1 MDPTWLNAL
10 RNGDEQ
16 ALRSIF
22 DRYYKVMLSDVY
34 RLVPDAGVCKDLVQ
48 DVFLELWRKRAA
60 IDVHTSLG
68 AYLRRAAVN
77 RALNHLKANQQL
89 DFGAESDFLNAADTA
104 PQELEHR
111 EAQEVLEAQL
121 YRAID
126 NLPEKCRLVFAMS
139 RFEQLSHKEIAER
152 LDISV
157 KTIENQITKA
167 MKMLRE
173 ALVQGAKLSAV
184 VIWALKWWGGA

>member
-1 MDPTWLNAL
+1 MDQTWLNAL

-22 DRYYKVMLSDVY
+22 DRYYKVMLNDAY
-34 RLVPDAGVCKDLVQ
+34 RLVPDVGVCKDLVQ
-48 DVFLELWRKRAA
+48 DVFVELWRKRAA

-77 RALNHLKANQQL
+77 RALNHLKANQAL
-89 DFGAESDFLNAADTA
+89 DFGAESEFVNTADTA
-104 PQELEHR
+104 PQELEQ
-111 EAQEVLEAQL
+111 QEVQELREAQL

-126 NLPEKCRLVFAMS
+126 QLPEKCRLVFAMS
-139 RFEQLSHKEIAER
+139 RFEHLSHKEIAER

-173 ALVQGAKLSAV
+173 ALVQGAKLSPV
-184 VIWALKWWGGA
+184 VIWLLKWWENT